1 MNQAKS
7 SCKISSGLIFK
18 REALY
23 FELLNESNASNDTIL
38 PGNNPR
44 KTNKTSK
51 MLFPEHSAF
60 LIDLF
65 DKSPSTALEEAKPK
79 FCEVF
84 LVFEISISGLYMP
97 IREKCALSS
106 KQATKYTADRDAPMT
121 IQLRFKVATQW
132 KAAGINFQKD
142 CVFVDEASFYTQMC
156 MIKKG
161 RSSSC
166 KIYI

>member
-7 SCKISSGLIFK
+7 SSKISSGLVIK
-18 REALY
+18 HEALY
-23 FELLNESNASNDTIL
+23 LKLLNKSNASNGTIL
-38 PGNNPR
+38 PGNNPGR
-44 KTNKTSK
+44 TNKKSK
-51 MLFPEHSAF
+51 KLFPKHSTF

-65 DKSPSTALEEAKPK
+65 DKSPSTALEEAKTK
-79 FCEVF
+79 FCEIF
-84 LVFEISISGLYMP
+84 SILEISIRGLYKP

-121 IQLRFKVATQW
+121 IQLRFNIVTQW
-132 KAAGINFQKD
+132 KEAGIDFQKN
-142 CVFVDEASFYTQMC
+142 CVFVDDAGFYTQMC

-166 KIYI
+166 KIYT